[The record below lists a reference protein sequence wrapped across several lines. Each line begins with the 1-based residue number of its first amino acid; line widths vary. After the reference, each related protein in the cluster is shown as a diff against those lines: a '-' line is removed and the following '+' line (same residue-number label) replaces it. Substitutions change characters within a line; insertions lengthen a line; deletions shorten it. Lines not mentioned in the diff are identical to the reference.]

1 MKNERKGL
9 FGFLSME
16 MPHTYLLIFTILI
29 ICALL
34 TYVVPAGQFETAA
47 NETGRQVVTLY
58 QFFNAIPTGL
68 VSMASLIF
76 FVMIAGGSFAIIN
89 ETKTID
95 IVINKLIK
103 ALEGKEHLI
112 IFVIMFL
119 FSLLGGLIGLSASTR
134 SASSS
139 CRYA

>member
-1 MKNERKGL
+1 
-9 FGFLSME
+9 
-16 MPHTYLLIFTILI
+16 
-29 ICALL
+29 
-34 TYVVPAGQFETAA
+34 
-47 NETGRQVVTLY
+47 
-58 QFFNAIPTGL
+58 
-68 VSMASLIF
+68 MASLIF

-119 FSLLGGLIGLSASTR
+119 FSLLGA
-134 SASSS
+134 
-139 CRYA
+139 

>member
-1 MKNERKGL
+1 
-9 FGFLSME
+9 
-16 MPHTYLLIFTILI
+16 
-29 ICALL
+29 
-34 TYVVPAGQFETAA
+34 
-47 NETGRQVVTLY
+47 
-58 QFFNAIPTGL
+58 
-68 VSMASLIF
+68 MASLIF

-119 FSLLGGLIGLSASTR
+119 FSLLGGSSASTR